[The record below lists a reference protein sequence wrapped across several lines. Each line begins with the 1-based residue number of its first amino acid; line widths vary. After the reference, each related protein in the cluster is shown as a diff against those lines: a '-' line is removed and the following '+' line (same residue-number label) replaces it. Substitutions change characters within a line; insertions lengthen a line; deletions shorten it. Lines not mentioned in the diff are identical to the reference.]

1 MKTLSK
7 EDLKFNKKLGFIGCG
22 KMASAIASGI
32 YKSCSFEP
40 KNIYLFDINENQKE
54 KLANEFNF
62 NTTKSIEELVNTVDV
77 IFLAVKPFVV
87 DDVLAEIQK
96 NYKNQLILSILAG
109 VKIEKYKKYLKNSKV
124 IRIMPNT
131 PALVKSGMS
140 AICPDEVVDSNDI
153 DIAKKIMS
161 GCGKILLTS
170 EEKIDVITALSG
182 SGPAFYYKIIELM
195 AKSAQKL
202 GLNKDEALLLSTQT
216 ALGSAKMIFEN
227 NFDISTLITNV
238 TTPGGCTAVGNE
250 VLINSDIDKIFDK
263 LIKDTMQKAIELG

>member
-1 MKTLSK
+1 MKSLSK

-32 YKSCSFEP
+32 YRSCSFEP

-62 NTTKSIEELVNTVDV
+62 NTTKSIEELINTVDV

-124 IRIMPNT
+124 RRIMPNT
-131 PALVKSGMS
+131 PSLVKSGMS
-140 AICPDEVVDSNDI
+140 AICQ
-153 DIAKKIMS
+153 AA
-161 GCGKILLTS
+161 
-170 EEKIDVITALSG
+170 EK
-182 SGPAFYYKIIELM
+182 FY
-195 AKSAQKL
+195 
-202 GLNKDEALLLSTQT
+202 
-216 ALGSAKMIFEN
+216 
-227 NFDISTLITNV
+227 
-238 TTPGGCTAVGNE
+238 
-250 VLINSDIDKIFDK
+250 
-263 LIKDTMQKAIELG
+263 